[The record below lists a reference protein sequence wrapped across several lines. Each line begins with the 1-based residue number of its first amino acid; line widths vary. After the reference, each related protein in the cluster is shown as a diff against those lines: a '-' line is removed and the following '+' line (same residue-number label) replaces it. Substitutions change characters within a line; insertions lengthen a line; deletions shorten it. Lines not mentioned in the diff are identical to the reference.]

1 MWRRATRRHQARCC
15 ADCGMTMRELNAPP
29 RSSGSFPVQK
39 ARHRRL
45 MVEEA
50 MALVGGVNIVE
61 VSADLTLPGSL
72 RPRKPF

>member
-1 MWRRATRRHQARCC
+1 
-15 ADCGMTMRELNAPP
+15 
-29 RSSGSFPVQK
+29 
-39 ARHRRL
+39 